1 VALDEDVIMK
11 VEDKV
16 ALCAI
21 KHHEE
26 SHIRLEASL
35 CGKCQTRICIRACPA
50 HLYSLEQDQV
60 KVDHTGCLECGTCL
74 VVCPLGAVSWKYPQ
88 GGFGIRYRHG

>member
-1 VALDEDVIMK
+1 VASDEDVIMK
-11 VEDKV
+11 VEEKV

-26 SHIRLEASL
+26 SHIQLDSSSCAR
-35 CGKCQTRICIRACPA
+35 CQTKICIRACPA
-50 HLYSLEQDQV
+50 HLYTLEQNQV
-60 KVDHTGCLECGTCL
+60 KVDHAGCLECGTCL

-88 GGFGIRYRHG
+88 GGFGIRYRYG

>member
-1 VALDEDVIMK
+1 MALDEDVIMK

-21 KHHEE
+21 KHHAE
-26 SHIRLEASL
+26 SHIQLEASL

-50 HLYSLEQDQV
+50 HLYSLEQNQV